1 MRNTTTTVKNIGEIA
16 DFTVPAMAPRMIK
29 ESIIENYLNP
39 SKFEFLGFVDRSN
52 DVILR
57 ERFYNVRDCKGRFA
71 RVKGNRR

>member
-1 MRNTTTTVKNIGEIA
+1 
-16 DFTVPAMAPRMIK
+16 MAPRMIK
-29 ESIIENYLNP
+29 ETIIENYLNP

-57 ERFYNVRDCKGRFA
+57 ERFYNVRDCRGRFA